1 MSSCGSLVRYSVGA
15 VGFLPVGILLLIIG
29 WSYYVFVFML
39 SAGLIEGLSFTI
51 VHIAMYHVCLV
62 FFAWTFWQSV
72 CTPSKPVP
80 QQYHLTAVETITFID
95 MEKEDERWT
104 YLEQRVAQKDLP
116 VTLLNKHGKVPFC
129 DICFVI
135 KPDRTHHCSNC
146 ERCVP
151 RMDHHCPWIN
161 NCVGFH
167 NQKYFLLFL
176 SYAFLYCLFCF
187 TASIPTSVQLLKAT
201 IDVTMVTLHIF
212 LLAIVSSVFMIG
224 LLILLVFQAH
234 LLFTNTSTL
243 EFYRRPRFR
252 TLSQPCSFN
261 LGWRRNFTEV
271 FGNRPILWFLP
282 IFSSK
287 GDGYTFPTRSP
298 ESGRHTRL
306 LVT

>member
-1 MSSCGSLVRYSVGA
+1 MSYCGSFGRYSLAA

-51 VHIAMYHVCLV
+51 VHTVMYHVCLA

-80 QQYHLTAVETITFID
+80 RQYYLTALETITFID

-104 YLEQRVAQKDLP
+104 YLEQLVTQKDLS
-116 VTLLNKHGKVPFC
+116 VTLFNKHGKVPFC

-135 KPDRTHHCSNC
+135 KPDRTHHCSTC

-176 SYAFLYCLFCF
+176 SYASLYCLFCF

-201 IDVTMVTLHIF
+201 IDVTMVTLHVF

-224 LLILLVFQAH
+224 LLILLVFQMH
-234 LLFTNTSTL
+234 LLLTNSSTL
-243 EFYRRPRFR
+243 EFYRPPSFR
-252 TLSQPCSFN
+252 TLGQPGTFN
-261 LGWRRNFTEV
+261 LGWRRNFVEV
-271 FGNRPILWFLP
+271 FGNKPILWFLP
-282 IFSSK
+282 VFSSK
-287 GDGYTFPTRSP
+287 GDGYIFPTRSR
-298 ESGRHTRL
+298 ESGRQTRL